1 MMPMDTQTPRTPTFS
16 EQLAIL
22 VKAVR
27 TAMGWSQADFAQLTG
42 VSRPTLQRLEQKD
55 PTALRSDSL
64 DKILSTLYEQ
74 GVRYELMPD
83 RLSIHF
89 DQQAL
94 NKAIAQLNQAKRPP
108 RAQQLGRDNK
118 H

>member
-1 MMPMDTQTPRTPTFS
+1 MPTFS

-27 TAMGWSQADFAQLTG
+27 TAMGWSQTEFAQLTG

-55 PTALRSDSL
+55 PTALRSDSV
-64 DKILSTLYEQ
+64 DKILNTLHAH
-74 GVRYELMPD
+74 GIRYELMPGQ
-83 RLSIHF
+83 LSVHF

-94 NKAIAQLNQAKRPP
+94 NKAIEQLNQAKRPP
-108 RAQQLGRDNK
+108 RAQQLGRK
-118 H
+118 GRE